1 MLVTFFL
8 VYSLIGEVMNG
19 SYWAS
24 FEVLFP
30 DGRKQTFCC
39 ELTAQATIDGIL
51 EYLELT
57 NAKLV
62 SLTNFMYD
70 EVQRLKEER
79 LMSGDPIFMVS

>member
-1 MLVTFFL
+1 M
-8 VYSLIGEVMNG
+8 SDPH
-19 SYWAS
+19 WAS

-39 ELTAQATIDGIL
+39 ELTAQTTIDSIL

-62 SLTNFMYD
+62 SLSNFMYD
-70 EVQRLKEER
+70 EIQRLKEQR
-79 LMSGDPIFMVS
+79 QLSGDPIFLVS